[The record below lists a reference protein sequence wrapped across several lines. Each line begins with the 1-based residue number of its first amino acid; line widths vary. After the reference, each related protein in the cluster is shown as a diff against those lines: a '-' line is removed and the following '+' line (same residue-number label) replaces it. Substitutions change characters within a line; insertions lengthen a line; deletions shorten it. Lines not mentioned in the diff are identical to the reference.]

1 MSKPNFV
8 YVTYIASTPDKVFKA
23 LTDTEA
29 TARFW
34 FGNAVSS
41 DWKVGS
47 PVTFRRNG
55 ELVVSGK
62 VLEFDPPRRLSY
74 TFHSQHDG
82 LFTEQPSRVVL
93 EIEQQK
99 DQVKL
104 TMTQTTSR
112 SIAKCLIKS
121 ATVGHS
127 CCRTSRPI
135 WRQTAPPCMRPGMT
149 RSRPLHHDRL
159 TLNLWGF

>member
-34 FGNAVSS
+34 FGNAVTS

-55 ELVVSGK
+55 ELIVSGK
-62 VLEFDPPRRLSY
+62 VLEFDPPHRLSY

-82 LFTEQPSRVVL
+82 LYTEQPSRVVL

-104 TMTQTTSR
+104 TMIHDDFPIGSKVFEKI
-112 SIAKCLIKS
+112 SNGWPLVLSSLKS
-121 ATVGHS
+121 YLEANRVL
-127 CCRTSRPI
+127 R
-135 WRQTAPPCMRPGMT
+135 APWYDKEPAAA
-149 RSRPLHHDRL
+149 S
-159 TLNLWGF
+159 